1 MLANKKAK
9 PCKTC
14 NKNERHTGRTE
25 CLVCIQKK
33 ERDKQKEKQKQ
44 KQIKKASRVKT
55 QKAKATD
62 KKRFS
67 RSSLIREAD
76 RVHSLYTRWRDKG
89 NPCITC
95 NTPWQENFQCGHFM
109 SRRHL
114 NTRWLPTNA
123 HGQCPKCNLYGAGEQ
138 YAHAQAID
146 RIYGLGTAEKIQTL
160 ANMSDKTTDDEILHY
175 IRKYYAEL
183 EDMLAPAGTVKKK
196 KYYQLPHYE
205 NNQ

>member
-1 MLANKKAK
+1 MLANKKVIK
-9 PCKTC
+9 LCKTC
-14 NKNERHTGRTE
+14 DKNERHTGRTE

-33 ERDKQKEKQKQ
+33 EREKQKERKAKQ
-44 KQIKKASRVKT
+44 ASRVKS

-76 RVHSLYTRWRDKG
+76 RVHSLYTRWRDRGK
-89 NPCITC
+89 PCITC
-95 NTPWQENFQCGHFM
+95 SAPWQDNFQCWHFM

-146 RIYGLGTAEKIQTL
+146 ILYGSHTAQSIQKL
-160 ANMSDKTTDDEILHY
+160 ANMSEKTTDSEILDY
-175 IRKYYAEL
+175 IRKYYREL
-183 EDMLAPAGTVKKK
+183 EDMWAPPDVIKPK
-196 KYYQLPHYE
+196 KYYTVS
-205 NNQ
+205 

>member
-1 MLANKKAK
+1 MLLKHTPEKL
-9 PCKTC
+9 CKEC
-14 NKNERHTGRTE
+14 NKNSPHTWRT
-25 CLVCIQKK
+25 VCFSCIKKK
-33 ERDKQKEKQKQ
+33 EREKAK
-44 KQIKKASRVKT
+44 KRSIKKASRAKT
-55 QKAKATD
+55 QKAKATE

-67 RSSLIREAD
+67 RSALIREAD

-138 YAHAQAID
+138 YTHGQMID
-146 RIYGLGTAEKIQTL
+146 RIYGQGTAEKIQTL
-160 ANMSDKTTDDEILHY
+160 ANMSEKSTDDEILDY
-175 IRKYYAEL
+175 IRKYYREL
-183 EDMLAPAGTVKKK
+183 EDMWAPTEVIKAK
-196 KYYQLPHYE
+196 KYYTVS
-205 NNQ
+205 

>member
-1 MLANKKAK
+1 MLTNKTAKHYK

-14 NKNERHTGRTE
+14 NKNQRHPGRTE

-33 ERDKQKEKQKQ
+33 EREKQKGKAKEQ
-44 KQIKKASRVKT
+44 KLKKASRVKT
-55 QKAKATD
+55 QKAKAIN

-67 RSSLIREAD
+67 RSALIREAD

-160 ANMSDKTTDDEILHY
+160 ANMSEKSTDDEILHY
-175 IRKYYAEL
+175 IRKYYQEL
-183 EDMLAPAGTVKKK
+183 DDMLVPADKVKKK
-196 KYYQLPHYE
+196 KYYLE
-205 NNQ
+205 N